1 MSLIYVLDGIMTIGN
16 GIFGGICGLGMH
28 VELSIINMLRLLRL

>member
-1 MSLIYVLDGIMTIGN
+1 MSLIYVLGGIMIIGN
-16 GIFGGICGLGMH
+16 GIFGGGWGLGTH